1 MATIIGYKKDKKT
14 INPPSIE
21 NYDNITQEK
30 EEELKFFLVEKI
42 KFKGDIELE
51 NRHHYT
57 QFENELINKF
67 FTKEDIIKFQKSES
81 VFWKR
86 VLFGIASL
94 FILGLVLE
102 IIKNPYG
109 VIFYAVYS
117 LFWIGVIILV
127 IYFITGVK
135 TSNWWKDYQKYLLI
149 TSIVILALNGQLE
162 YELTPHLIKYNVYGK
177 GIKFWHFTGATSD
190 KTWIRLKLDMDKTY
204 EIWAVRPNAESW
216 GASTKGKLS
225 EVSKQRYTD
234 NGKVY
239 YAVYLEDFPFSG
251 ERSML
256 TFDDAFDDLI
266 SLVVD
271 KKIYTLMEGDD
282 YNPWKNR

>member
-1 MATIIGYKKDKKT
+1 MANIKGYKKDKKK

-21 NYDNITQEK
+21 NYDNITQEQ
-30 EEELKFFLVEKI
+30 EEELKKFLAEKI
-42 KFKGDIELE
+42 KFKADIELE
-51 NRHHYT
+51 NRYHYT

-67 FTKEDIIKFQKSES
+67 FTEEDIIKFQKSENI
-81 VFWKR
+81 FWKR
-86 VLFGIASL
+86 VIFVIASL
-94 FILGLVLE
+94 IILGLVLE
-102 IIKNPYG
+102 IVKNPYG
-109 VIFYAVYS
+109 VLYNVVSS
-117 LFWIGVIILV
+117 LFWIGLIIGI
-127 IYFITGVK
+127 IYFIIGAK
-135 TSNWWKDYQKYLLI
+135 TSNWWRDYQKYLLI
-149 TSIVILALNGQLE
+149 SSIVVLALNGQLE
-162 YELTPHLIKYNVYGK
+162 YELTPNLIKYNVYGK

-190 KTWIRLKLDMDKTY
+190 KTWIRLKLNKDKTY

-256 TFDDAFDDLI
+256 AFNDAFDDVI

-271 KKIYTLMEGDD
+271 KKIYTLMEGDNF
-282 YNPWKNR
+282 NPWKNR